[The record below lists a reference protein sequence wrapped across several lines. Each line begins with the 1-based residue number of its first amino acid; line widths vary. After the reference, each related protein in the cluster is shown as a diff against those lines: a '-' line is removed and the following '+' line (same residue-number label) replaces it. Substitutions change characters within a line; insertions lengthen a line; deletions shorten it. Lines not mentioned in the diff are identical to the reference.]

1 MDYDDDMN
9 FGLPE
14 IILVLLVLT
23 IMFGGK
29 RMTDLAREAGNAGKE
44 LKKIKKE
51 YSEAK
56 EEVEKIKSEGGAI

>member
-1 MDYDDDMN
+1 MN

-14 IILVLLVLT
+14 IILILLILT

-29 RMTDLAREAGNAGKE
+29 RMTDLAREAGNTGRE

-51 YSEAK
+51 YGEAK
-56 EEVEKIKSEGGAI
+56 EEVDKIKSEGGAANV

>member
-1 MDYDDDMN
+1 MN

-14 IILVLLVLT
+14 IILILLILT

-29 RMTDLAREAGNAGKE
+29 RMTDLAREAGNTGRE

-56 EEVEKIKSEGGAI
+56 EEVDKIKSEGGAANV

>member
-1 MDYDDDMN
+1 MN

-14 IILVLLVLT
+14 IILVIFILT

-29 RMTDLAREAGNAGKE
+29 RMTDLAREAGNTGRE

-51 YSEAK
+51 YTEAK
-56 EEVEKIKSEGGAI
+56 VEVEKIKSEGGAA

>member
-1 MDYDDDMN
+1 MN

-14 IILVLLVLT
+14 IILVILILT

-29 RMTDLAREAGNAGKE
+29 RMTDLAREAGNTGRE

-51 YSEAK
+51 YTEAK
-56 EEVEKIKSEGGAI
+56 VEVEKIKSEGGAA

>member
-1 MDYDDDMN
+1 MN
-9 FGLPE
+9 FGLAE
-14 IILVLLVLT
+14 AVLVLLVLI

-29 RMTDLAREAGNAGKE
+29 RITDLAREAGNAGKE

-56 EEVEKIKSEGGAI
+56 SEIDKIKVEGGVL

>member
-1 MDYDDDMN
+1 MFLSTMN
-9 FGLPE
+9 IGLPE
-14 IILVLLVLT
+14 IILILLILT

-56 EEVEKIKSEGGAI
+56 GEIEKIKSEGGAV

>member
-1 MDYDDDMN
+1 MN

-14 IILVLLVLT
+14 IVLILLVLI

-29 RMTDLAREAGNAGKE
+29 RMTDMARDAGQAGKE

-51 YSEAK
+51 FGQAK
-56 EEVEKIKSEGGAI
+56 KEVD

>member
-1 MDYDDDMN
+1 MN

-14 IILVLLVLT
+14 IILILLILT

-29 RMTDLAREAGNAGKE
+29 RITDLAREAGSAGKE

-51 YSEAK
+51 FTDAK
-56 EEVEKIKSEGGAI
+56 SEVEKIKSEGGAE